1 MSEEW
6 VISLYTVAAS
16 AYANIH
22 NISKAQEILE
32 ECRDKY
38 PDNRTIRY
46 VLGQLYMSL
55 HKYKDAYLEL
65 SIFLDNKI
73 KIEGLPI
80 SIDLMREN
88 IQTGLLISSLS
99 VGDFNVADTILKTL
113 TNDINY
119 KIRRPN
125 ELFKF
130 KED

>member
-1 MSEEW
+1 
-6 VISLYTVAAS
+6 
-16 AYANIH
+16 
-22 NISKAQEILE
+22 LE

-88 IQTGLLISSLS
+88 IQTGLLISSLF